1 MADETPE
8 QIAERRIEE
17 AARSGVTN
25 LKLSG
30 LKLLELPE
38 SIGQLTQLQQLDL
51 SRNKLTA
58 LSESIGRL
66 TQLQELNLYSNQ
78 LTVLPESIGRL
89 SQLETL
95 DLNGNQLT
103 SLPES
108 IGRLTKL
115 QDLDLAN
122 NKLTALPESIRQ
134 LLQLQKLR
142 LTANE
147 FTALPESILQLTE
160 LQYLA
165 LGRGNQLSRLP
176 DSFGQLNEL
185 QYLYLGNN
193 QLAALPESIGQLAQL
208 QYLNL
213 RSNQLTGLPESMRKL
228 TRLEKLF
235 LHGNDALGIPPEI
248 LGPPWDKVSEEVK
261 AAKPAE
267 ILQYYFRS
275 RIEATRALNEAKILL
290 VGQGGVGK
298 TSLVKRLVENTF
310 DPEERKTEGINIA
323 QWPIPAQSG
332 GADGN
337 IRLNIWDFGGQEI
350 MHATHQFFL
359 TKRSLYL
366 LVLDAR
372 KGENEGNMHYWL
384 RIIQSYGADSPVL
397 VVINKNEPPNQLDL
411 NETRLAKDYGPN
423 VLGFFKTSCSG
434 GTGIAELRAA
444 IEEQVQRLEHVHDRV
459 PASYFRVK
467 EELEEQARE
476 KDFLDIDE
484 YQGICRT
491 HGVKEQ
497 SHQRTL
503 IRFLHD
509 LGNVLNFDDPDN
521 PYQLRDTK
529 VLNPEWVTGGVYKIL
544 NNQMLMRQDG
554 VLERRQLGEVLADAE
569 TYPPEREQFILE
581 MMRRFELCFAFPD
594 SDGQQFL
601 VPELLRPREP
611 ELNWEEADA
620 LNFQYHYTALPGGIM
635 PRLIVRMHR
644 NLTKKRTTWQS
655 GAVLEIDGCQAL
667 VRGDTQA
674 GKVYISVQGEVPV
687 RRRNALAVIR
697 DQFRQ
702 IHGTI
707 PKIGAQE
714 KVPLPDNPDV
724 VVGYEHLLTLEEQGI
739 ETFVPEGAKTA
750 YRVQDLLNGIE
761 DPEKRKQE
769 RERRG
774 LEGERVRGSPEP
786 ETEEPERRG
795 PVDVRTFLVVGGF
808 VLLAFV
814 VLSGVLGG
822 LVHLFGKTVGA
833 AIGTGVVLFVVLL
846 VVSIGIFMGIFG
858 EKTAE
863 RILGWILKKIPTLRW
878 GGESQ

>member
-1 MADETPE
+1 MDW
-8 QIAERRIEE
+8 
-17 AARSGVTN
+17 
-25 LKLSG
+25 LSLNG
-30 LKLLELPE
+30 NQLTALPE
-38 SIGQLTQLQQLDL
+38 SIGQLTQLPDL
-51 SRNKLTA
+51 W
-58 LSESIGRL
+58 
-66 TQLQELNLYSNQ
+66 LNDNQ
-78 LTVLPESIGRL
+78 
-89 SQLETL
+89 
-95 DLNGNQLT
+95 
-103 SLPES
+103 
-108 IGRLTKL
+108 
-115 QDLDLAN
+115 
-122 NKLTALPESIRQ
+122 LTALPKSME
-134 LLQLQKLR
+134 KLIH
-142 LTANE
+142 LKE
-147 FTALPESILQLTE
+147 
-160 LQYLA
+160 
-165 LGRGNQLSRLP
+165 
-176 DSFGQLNEL
+176 
-185 QYLYLGNN
+185 
-193 QLAALPESIGQLAQL
+193 
-208 QYLNL
+208 
-213 RSNQLTGLPESMRKL
+213 
-228 TRLEKLF
+228 LF

-248 LGPPWDKVSEEVK
+248 LGPPYGEVYGGQR
-261 AAKPAE
+261 ATPGNPAE

-275 RIEATRALNEAKILL
+275 RAEATRALNEAKILL

-298 TSLVKRLVENTF
+298 TSLVKQLVENKF
-310 DPEERKTEGINIA
+310 DPEEPKTEGINIT
-323 QWPIPAQSG
+323 QWPIPVQG
-332 GADGN
+332 EGADGN
-337 IRLNIWDFGGQEI
+337 VRLNIWDFGGQEI

-372 KGENEGNMHYWL
+372 KGENEGNIHYWL

-411 NETRLAKDYGPN
+411 NETRLGKDYAPN
-423 VLGFFKTSCSG
+423 VLGFFKTSCSD

-444 IEEQVQRLEHVHDRV
+444 IEEQVERLEHVHDRV

-467 EELEEQARE
+467 EELEKQARE
-476 KDFLDIDE
+476 KDFLDIGE
-484 YQGICRT
+484 YQGLCRT

-497 SHQRTL
+497 SHQNTL

-544 NNQMLMRQDG
+544 NNQMLMQQDG
-554 VLERRQLGEVLADAE
+554 VLELRQLGEVLADPKK
-569 TYPPEREQFILE
+569 YPPEREQFILD

-594 SDGQQFL
+594 SEGQQFL
-601 VPELLRPREP
+601 VPELLRPNEP
-611 ELNWEEADA
+611 ELNWGEADA

-644 NLTKKRTTWQS
+644 NLTTKRTTWQS

-702 IHGTI
+702 IHATI

-739 ETFVPEGAKTA
+739 ETFVPEGAREP

-761 DPEKRKQE
+761 DPQKRQEE

-774 LEGERVRGSPEP
+774 REGAWARGSREP

-795 PVDVRTFLVVGGF
+795 PVDLRTFLAVGGF
-808 VLLAFV
+808 VLLAIV
-814 VLSGVLGG
+814 VLSGVLGA
-822 LVHLFGKTVGA
+822 LVYLFGETAGA
-833 AIGTGVVLFVVLL
+833 AIGSGVLLFTVLL
-846 VVSIGIFMGIFG
+846 VVSVALFTGMFG

-863 RILGWILKKIPTLRW
+863 RILGWILEKIPGLRR
-878 GGESQ
+878 GGKSQ

>member
-17 AARSGVTN
+17 AARSGATKLN
-25 LKLSG
+25 LNRLE
-30 LKLLELPE
+30 LRELPE
-38 SIGQLTQLQQLDL
+38 SIGQLTQLQELYLQED
-51 SRNKLTA
+51 KLTA
-58 LSESIGRL
+58 LPESIGRL
-66 TQLQELNLYSNQ
+66 TQLQELDLSTNALTALPESIGQLTQLQKLTLHGNRLTTLPGWIGRLTQLRGLYLGETQMNALPESISQLTHLRKLMLFSNR
-78 LTVLPESIGRL
+78 LTVLPESMGHL
-89 SQLETL
+89 TQLQ
-95 DLNGNQLT
+95 DLLLYNNQLT
-103 SLPES
+103 ALPESIGQLTQLQELFLNDNQLTALPES
-108 IGRLTKL
+108 IGRLTQL
-115 QDLDLAN
+115 RDLLLYN
-122 NKLTALPESIRQ
+122 NQLTALPES
-134 LLQLQKLR
+134 
-142 LTANE
+142 
-147 FTALPESILQLTE
+147 
-160 LQYLA
+160 
-165 LGRGNQLSRLP
+165 
-176 DSFGQLNEL
+176 
-185 QYLYLGNN
+185 
-193 QLAALPESIGQLAQL
+193 
-208 QYLNL
+208 
-213 RSNQLTGLPESMRKL
+213 M
-228 TRLEKLF
+228 EKLIHLEELY
-235 LHGNDALGIPPEI
+235 LHGNNALGIPPEI
-248 LGPPWDKVSEEVK
+248 LGPPSEKVSKEVK
-261 AAKPAE
+261 AADPAE

-275 RIEATRALNEAKILL
+275 RAEATRALNEAKILL

-298 TSLVKRLVENTF
+298 TSLVKRLVKNTF
-310 DPEERKTEGINIA
+310 DPEEGKTEGINIT

-332 GADGN
+332 AADGN

-372 KGENEGNMHYWL
+372 KGENEGNIHYWL

-397 VVINKNEPPNQLDL
+397 VVVNQHEPPNQLDL
-411 NETRLAKDYGPN
+411 NETRLGKDYASN
-423 VLGFFKTSCSG
+423 VRGFFRTSCSK

-444 IEEQVQRLEHVHDRV
+444 IEEQVERLKHVHDRV
-459 PASYFRVK
+459 PVSYFRVK
-467 EELEEQARE
+467 EELEDQARE
-476 KDFLDIDE
+476 RDFLDLVE
-484 YQGICRT
+484 YRELCEK
-491 HGVKEQ
+491 HGVTEQ
-497 SHQRTL
+497 RDQNAL

-521 PYQLRDTK
+521 PYQMRDTK

-544 NNQMLMRQDG
+544 NSQMLMRQDG
-554 VLERRQLGEVLADAE
+554 VLERRQLGEVLGDPE
-569 TYPPEREQFILE
+569 TYPRDREQFILD

-594 SDGQQFL
+594 SEEQQFL
-601 VPELLRPREP
+601 IPELLRPNEP

-655 GAVLEIDGCQAL
+655 GAVLEIDRCRAL

-724 VVGYEHLLTLEEQGI
+724 VVGYDHLLWLEEQGI
-739 ETFVPEGAKTA
+739 ETYAPEGAKKS

-774 LEGERVRGSPEP
+774 REGEWARGSREP
-786 ETEEPERRG
+786 ETKEVEQRG
-795 PVDVRTFLVVGGF
+795 PVDVRTFLAVGGF
-808 VLLAFV
+808 VLLAIV
-814 VLSGVLGG
+814 VLSGVLGT
-822 LVHLFGKTVGA
+822 LTHLFGAGPTGA
-833 AIGTGVVLFVVLL
+833 IVSGVVLFAVLL
-846 VVSIGIFMGIFG
+846 VVSIALFTGKFG
-858 EKTAE
+858 ADRAE
-863 RILGWILKKIPTLRW
+863 RMLRWILERIPGRRR
-878 GGESQ
+878 GGE